1 MTGLLGR
8 ARLDALRVAVEV
20 AELAP
25 VGNEAVGG
33 VEHMALVVVGLG
45 DLRGL
50 GVADLHE
57 FLVGHQRARDEIDV
71 PRGGVVVGIVQAGG
85 VDVVRVFAA
94 ERGSALVHPLHELG
108 DVPLAAHGLG
118 ENVAR
123 LVRRDDEHTLQK
135 LLDRQHLADLDAGGA
150 AVDAQSLE
158 GALVRRDG
166 LVERELPRV
175 DRLEHQQRHRQLG
188 DACGVVSSRG
198 HSFRRGSRPF
208 PSQRAGR
215 RGRRRRSPQ
224 RRRPVRSAG
233 RRAGRGPKKEQK
245 SGVFSWK
252 CTSQYVTIKFDRT
265 IGGRLARAR
274 RYSTFSITKKRE
286 GVQPWNGR
294 KKAEAHISFW
304 RS

>member
-8 ARLDALRVAVEV
+8 AGLDALRVAVEV
-20 AELAP
+20 AELTP

-33 VEHMALVVVGLG
+33 VEHMALVVVSLG

-118 ENVAR
+118 EDVAR

-150 AVDAQSLE
+150 AVDAQTLK
-158 GALVRRDG
+158 GTLMRRDG

-188 DACGVVSSRG
+188 DARGVVLLVGVLFVEDLARFLLNEQG
-198 HSFRRGSRPF
+198 G
-208 PSQRAGR
+208 AGVDVDLLK
-215 RGRRRRSPQ
+215 G
-224 RRRPVRSAG
+224 
-233 RRAGRGPKKEQK
+233 
-245 SGVFSWK
+245 
-252 CTSQYVTIKFDRT
+252 
-265 IGGRLARAR
+265 GGRYAQQGDEQAEDQ
-274 RYSTFSITKKRE
+274 KKS
-286 GVQPWNGR
+286 
-294 KKAEAHISFW
+294 KKAAFFHGNVP
-304 RS
+304 RSMLQ